1 MSPSH
6 CVWGVSQ
13 IDIVPP
19 NNQSD
24 CWWGEKYHQKV
35 NQKDA
40 QLSNIFIWKAFKMM
54 AEINGLSSSTKMI
67 WKWFVVVITKLKI
80 PPYFNGKFSDEK
92 LFSIYNPI
100 TMTFTLKQWPKNRRC
115 SVDDFFL
122 SFQFILNQNRR
133 HLITITKSIDEQLWW
148 LIVFAMGK
156 CTHKISNNNKIE
168 RLWLL

>member
-35 NQKDA
+35 NQRDA

-115 SVDDFFL
+115 SVDDFFFVFSVYIKPKSS
-122 SFQFILNQNRR
+122 SFDYHYQK
-133 HLITITKSIDEQLWW
+133 HWW
-148 LIVFAMGK
+148 TVMMTNSLYHGK
-156 CTHKISNNNKIE
+156 MHS
-168 RLWLL
+168 